1 MIIEN
6 RTVVSLN
13 YRLTVEES
21 GIETEVEQTDALN
34 PFVFL
39 YGSNNVLPAF
49 EENLAGKTTGDKFD
63 FRLTAE
69 EAYGVSDARN
79 IVNVPINAFHGT
91 DGRPDAE
98 LLVIGK
104 VLTMNDQEGRM
115 FRGIVK
121 EVSDENVQM
130 DFNHPLADK
139 ALHFKGEVVAVR
151 LATLEELQHGHVHG
165 VGGHHH

>member
-63 FRLTAE
+63 FTSRPKGYYFCNVVLLNKWQHS
-69 EAYGVSDARN
+69 VN
-79 IVNVPINAFHGT
+79 IMT
-91 DGRPDAE
+91 
-98 LLVIGK
+98 
-104 VLTMNDQEGRM
+104 
-115 FRGIVK
+115 
-121 EVSDENVQM
+121 
-130 DFNHPLADK
+130 
-139 ALHFKGEVVAVR
+139 
-151 LATLEELQHGHVHG
+151 
-165 VGGHHH
+165 